1 MGVAHTHVQD
11 QHTGHKHQGVFVH
24 AYHVSRLH
32 WCGICYIKDA
42 FDVDSYTQRV
52 DKVCNDLHE
61 FNTFVDTRFQVLWV
75 ALGGKLLD
83 VKWLVGKWLV
93 GEWLVG
99 KLLDGKL
106 LVGKLWVGKLYCLF
120 NFYRWFGC
128 LWKRCK
134 WRGNLMGGIRAQG
147 QQRKRFAG
155 QPWTV
160 GRIHGVGAR
169 EGGFMEIG
177 AETCR

>member
-1 MGVAHTHVQD
+1 MAHTHVQD

-61 FNTFVDTRFQVLWV
+61 FNTFVDTFVDTRFQVLWV
-75 ALGGKLLD
+75 ALD
-83 VKWLVGKWLV
+83 VKWLDVK
-93 GEWLVG
+93 WLVG

-106 LVGKLWVGKLYCLF
+106 LVGKLLVGKLWVVCHCHCFF
-120 NFYRWFGC
+120 NFYR
-128 LWKRCK
+128 
-134 WRGNLMGGIRAQG
+134 
-147 QQRKRFAG
+147 
-155 QPWTV
+155 
-160 GRIHGVGAR
+160 
-169 EGGFMEIG
+169 
-177 AETCR
+177 